1 LVDDVRPK
9 LLLVVEDDDDLRSV
23 LAGILA
29 VSGYHVEAAR
39 DGAVA
44 WQRMQHEPQPSAVLL
59 DLSMPR
65 VDGQTLRRRMLES
78 EHTKSIPVIVC
89 TGSSQTPVVPE
100 ATILKKPVDIEELLS
115 AIKAALG

>member
-1 LVDDVRPK
+1 
-9 LLLVVEDDDDLRSV
+9 LVVEDDDDLRSV

-44 WQRMQHEPQPSAVLL
+44 WERMLHEPRPSAVLL

-65 VDGQTLRRRMLES
+65 VDGQTLRRRMLDS
-78 EHTKSIPVIVC
+78 ERTRSIPVIVC
-89 TGSSQTPVVPE
+89 TGSTESPDVPE
-100 ATILKKPVDIEELLS
+100 CTILKKPVDIEVLLS
-115 AIKAALG
+115 ALRDALD